1 MKTNIFTL
9 WMMGLLL
16 VPLSAQAQTSGTT
29 GPLQW
34 NYHADTKTLA
44 VTGTGV
50 MPDYTSKDDQPW
62 KAFRAEI
69 EKITVADGVKTVGKR
84 AFYECSK
91 LTSIT
96 LPASVTELGY
106 QAFSKCT
113 ALKNIALPSGIKT
126 IRSQAFVNCT
136 ALTTFDVDAGNMHF
150 TSADGVLYDK
160 AKTKLIYYPAGK
172 METTFNVPA
181 GVHDIGSY
189 SFSNCTTLQSIT
201 LPTGAKT
208 IGSRAFEGCTALQSI
223 HLPNSISTI
232 GGYAFSS
239 CKALSSIT
247 FSANITKIGSHAFAD
262 CTGLKEVTA
271 QWTVPLAVE
280 ENIFKKVALSSLTLK
295 VPAGKVQAYKSTPV
309 WKEFAYIVEVANQE
323 RIDGLRIY
331 VAHGILY
338 LTLPA
343 PQIVQI
349 YNVNGM
355 AVKILTLGPGEHIEP
370 LAKGIYLVRIG
381 DTVEKI
387 LVK

>member
-69 EKITVADGVKTVGKR
+69 EKITIADGVKTVGKR

-136 ALTTFDVDAGNMHF
+136 ALTTFDVDAGNMHI
-150 TSADGVLYDK
+150 AGIYIEGCQGRAVDK
-160 AKTKLIYYPAGK
+160 CLAPDRFYPGGKCNVFQCRTLGEGLITQLGNRGWQGDTCQFRAFVEGP
-172 METTFNVPA
+172 
-181 GVHDIGSY
+181 
-189 SFSNCTTLQSIT
+189 FSNRFNTVRNSYLFDFGTES
-201 LPTGAKT
+201 LPGL
-208 IGSRAFEGCTALQSI
+208 IIFRGIVRHDSRSGDGKGFGVSM
-223 HLPNSISTI
+223 
-232 GGYAFSS
+232 
-239 CKALSSIT
+239 
-247 FSANITKIGSHAFAD
+247 
-262 CTGLKEVTA
+262 V
-271 QWTVPLAVE
+271 VPL
-280 ENIFKKVALSSLTLK
+280 K
-295 VPAGKVQAYKSTPV
+295 
-309 WKEFAYIVEVANQE
+309 
-323 RIDGLRIY
+323 R
-331 VAHGILY
+331 
-338 LTLPA
+338 
-343 PQIVQI
+343 
-349 YNVNGM
+349 
-355 AVKILTLGPGEHIEP
+355 PGGTACLCLCTEGH
-370 LAKGIYLVRIG
+370 
-381 DTVEKI
+381 
-387 LVK
+387 